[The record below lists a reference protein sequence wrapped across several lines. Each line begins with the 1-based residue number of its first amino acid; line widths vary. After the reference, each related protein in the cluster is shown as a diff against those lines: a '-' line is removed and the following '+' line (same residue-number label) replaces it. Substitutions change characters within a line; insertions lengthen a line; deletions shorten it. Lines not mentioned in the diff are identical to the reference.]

1 MLKLIFHPRFVKRE
15 LKMEDVVSLDVL
27 TEVDVLGDG
36 DQEEDEEDE
45 DVNDGEDDES
55 EEEEDMNEEEEEI
68 GGDEDI
74 EMDKE
79 ANAWVGTENELL
91 HIKFN
96 SNEEPEEDNEEEDDE
111 EKEVKDVTLKV
122 EEEERMENLRIEDGE
137 VACKGEVGKN
147 LFCLI
152 KIITFYEDFV

>member
-1 MLKLIFHPRFVKRE
+1 
-15 LKMEDVVSLDVL
+15 MEDVVSLDVL

-36 DQEEDEEDE
+36 DQEEDE

-68 GGDEDI
+68 GGEEDI

-96 SNEEPEEDNEEEDDE
+96 SNEEPDEDNEEEDDE

>member
-1 MLKLIFHPRFVKRE
+1 MASLIFHPRFVKRE

-36 DQEEDEEDE
+36 DQEEDE

-96 SNEEPEEDNEEEDDE
+96 SNEEPDEDNEEEDDE

-122 EEEERMENLRIEDGE
+122 EEEGRMENLRIEDGE
-137 VACKGEVGKN
+137 VACKGEVGQ
-147 LFCLI
+147 I
-152 KIITFYEDFV
+152 KIITF

>member
-1 MLKLIFHPRFVKRE
+1 
-15 LKMEDVVSLDVL
+15 MEDVVSLDVL

-55 EEEEDMNEEEEEI
+55 EMEEDMNEEEEEI

-96 SNEEPEEDNEEEDDE
+96 SNEEPDEDNEEEDDE

-137 VACKGEVGKN
+137 VACKGEVGH
-147 LFCLI
+147 I